1 MGIHG
6 IFLYYAFYTNWQ
18 ENTMH
23 AACDTQMAS
32 QTHFPQ
38 TYIKQA

>member
-6 IFLYYAFYTNWQ
+6 IFHYYTFYANWW
-18 ENTMH
+18 ENATH
-23 AACDTQMAS
+23 AARDMQMAS

-38 TYIKQA
+38 MYK